1 MGFQYDYFYRT
12 ETRQYKYF
20 VIPQMLVLDEQF
32 SALSDRAKILYCV
45 MLDRSSMSAKNG
57 WLDDQGRVY
66 IIMARDEIME
76 KMCCSHT
83 TAHKYMQELIDFG
96 LIRKRRRGQGKP
108 DWIYVMN
115 FDKAAEPEA
124 SNFPPP
130 ENHNPSL
137 QKEADPRTWKEGIP
151 FLQEGIE
158 PFLQK
163 GREKKGKEP
172 FPQEG
177 KEPFSQEGKK
187 PFPQE
192 GKEPFPQEG
201 KEPFPQEGKEP
212 FLQEGKKPFPKL
224 DLYNN
229 TNINK
234 TSSSGG
240 QVQAPEEEDEYIKQ
254 YLGYG
259 EALRK
264 YPEMI
269 VSLLYRELT
278 GRTPAVWGMATREAF
293 LALCGNVSGYHGNVA
308 NIASYISRCVDN
320 MLLAAAADVA
330 SRTHSPPSRSGKSR
344 NQFNNFQQNTY
355 DFALLEE
362 KLLRNRERKKIHT
375 GEEKEK

>member
-32 SALSDRAKILYCV
+32 SPLSDRAKILYCV

-66 IIMARDEIME
+66 IIMARDEVME

-124 SNFPPP
+124 SYFPPP

-137 QKEADPRTWKEGIP
+137 QKEANPRTWKEGIP
-151 FLQEGIE
+151 FL
-158 PFLQK
+158 
-163 GREKKGKEP
+163 
-172 FPQEG
+172 
-177 KEPFSQEGKK
+177 
-187 PFPQE
+187 
-192 GKEPFPQEG
+192 QEG

-212 FLQEGKKPFPKL
+212 FLQEGKEPFPQEGKEPFLQEGKEPFLQEGKEPFPQEGKKPFPKL

-330 SRTHSPPSRSGKSR
+330 SRTHSPPSRSRKSR
-344 NQFNNFQQNTY
+344 NQFNDFQQNTY

-362 KLLRNRERKKIHT
+362 KLLKNRECKKIHT
-375 GEEKEK
+375 GEEKER

>member
-66 IIMARDEIME
+66 IIMARDEVME

-130 ENHNPSL
+130 ETHNPSPR
-137 QKEADPRTWKEGIP
+137 KEADPRTWKEGIP

-172 FPQEG
+172 FL
-177 KEPFSQEGKK
+177 QEGKK

-192 GKEPFPQEG
+192 GK
-201 KEPFPQEGKEP
+201 
-212 FLQEGKKPFPKL
+212 KPFPES

-240 QVQAPEEEDEYIKQ
+240 RQGQELPEEEDEYIKQ

-269 VSLLYRELT
+269 VSLLYRELA

-308 NIASYISRCVDN
+308 NIAPYISRCVDN

-330 SRTHSPPSRSGKSR
+330 SRTHSPPSGKSR

>member
-66 IIMARDEIME
+66 IIMARDEVME

-130 ENHNPSL
+130 ETHNPSPR
-137 QKEADPRTWKEGIP
+137 KEADPRTWKEGIP

-172 FPQEG
+172 FL
-177 KEPFSQEGKK
+177 QEGKK

-192 GKEPFPQEG
+192 GKKPCLQEG
-201 KEPFPQEGKEP
+201 KEPFLQEGKEP
-212 FLQEGKKPFPKL
+212 FLQEGKKPFPQEGKKPFPES

-240 QVQAPEEEDEYIKQ
+240 RQGQELPEEEDEYIKQ

-269 VSLLYRELT
+269 VSLLYRELA

-308 NIASYISRCVDN
+308 NIAPYISRCVDN

-330 SRTHSPPSRSGKSR
+330 SRTHSPPSGKSR